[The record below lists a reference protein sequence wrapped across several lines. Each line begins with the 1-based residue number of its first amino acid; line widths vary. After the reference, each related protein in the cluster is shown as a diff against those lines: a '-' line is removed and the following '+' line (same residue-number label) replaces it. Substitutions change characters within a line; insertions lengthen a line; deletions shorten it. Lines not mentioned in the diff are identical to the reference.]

1 MTADDVRDPRETFSG
16 SAERYLASTDHG
28 TGPDLALIEKV
39 ARELA
44 PSLTVDVATGAGY
57 ALKAAAPM
65 SGFCLAL
72 DLTMEML
79 KVTRKHLDASG
90 IGKLGAVQS
99 SAEMM
104 PLGNSTV
111 KLLTCR
117 IAPHHFPSLPPF
129 LAEVRRVLDSEGQA
143 VIIDSVVPEDPE
155 CDRFLNAVERQRDPS
170 HMRSYAAGEWKQLIE
185 EAGLEILFFD
195 TFCRTH
201 PFQEW
206 AKRVGLEDA
215 GVKALEERFLKAP
228 SHIRD
233 QFRIVVM
240 EGKVISY
247 TDEKGM
253 WVLKPAG
260 R

>member
-1 MTADDVRDPRETFSG
+1 MTGDDVRDPRETFSG

-39 ARELA
+39 ARQLI

-90 IGKLGAVQS
+90 IAELGAVQS

-117 IAPHHFPSLPPF
+117 IAPHHFPSLSPF
-129 LAEVRRVLDSEGQA
+129 LEEVRRVLDSEGQA
-143 VIIDSVVPEDPE
+143 VIIDSVIPEDRE
-155 CDRFLNAVERQRDPS
+155 CDRFLNEVEHQRDPS
-170 HMRSYAAGEWKQLIE
+170 HVRSYSCSEWTRFIE
-185 EAGLEILFFD
+185 EAGLEILYFD
-195 TFCRTH
+195 TFSRTH

-206 AKRVGLEDA
+206 ARRVGLEDA

-228 SHIRD
+228 FHIRD
-233 QFRIVVM
+233 QFRIEVM

-247 TDEKGM
+247 TDDKGM